1 MYELKPM
8 VHSDKHI
15 KNLNINHFLI
25 LIKKLQMTLN
35 TAVLSETNVVR
46 YRDRVTHL
54 ISVAYNNYFKFES
67 NDKWLHSGNG
77 CEKSSV

>member
-1 MYELKPM
+1 M

-67 NDKWLHSGNG
+67 NDK
-77 CEKSSV
+77 